1 MEYNKCKFD
10 IYCRFSHGIIPLRK
24 HNKEIDEIKRE
35 VDDLKQKIIE
45 KEKEIKVKDEE
56 LQLAESKIK
65 KLEVELE
72 NEILDKETRINVK
85 DEELE
90 NIKTIG
96 HTETAR
102 LKKMKNCKVKNE
114 RSAKK
119 MEEAEEILAD
129 LQGKN

>member
-102 LKKMKNCKVKNE
+102 LKKINETVEREKQETMEKLKNCKVKNE
-114 RSAKK
+114 RFA
-119 MEEAEEILAD
+119 
-129 LQGKN
+129 N